1 MGHNRQNVGEQKLTM
16 SDQPRGYHEQR
27 SKSPPPPPGCPVHQH
42 WSPLDADYLANPYA
56 IAASL
61 RDELGV
67 FYAESLGYLVVTEI
81 SEIERIFT
89 DHETFASVNVQ
100 DPVFGLAPEAQA
112 VLEAEDFD
120 PVAVMSNRSEPDHGR
135 IRVYTRAG
143 FSNRRIKTLVPYV
156 RRRCHE
162 LIDAML
168 QAGPPVEFVKALA
181 FPLPGETVFRFIG
194 FPEEDDELLKRWCGD
209 RKAFSWGKPS
219 EAEQVEIAEQ
229 MLAYW
234 RYCRDFTASKRG
246 QRGDDFASELIG
258 AHETKPDDISYT
270 EVESVIYGLSFA
282 GHEAV
287 TALICNAVLCLLSH
301 RNAWEEICA
310 DTSLIPNAVEEVLR
324 FDSSQISWRRITTRD
339 TDVGGYDVPAGT
351 AVFLNFASANRQPG
365 IWHDPD
371 MFDIHR
377 PDANRHISFGK
388 GVHYCLGARLAK
400 VETQLV
406 IEALTQRI
414 PSLRL
419 AGDRPLDYFPNIT
432 FRGPTEL
439 PIAWDRSSGSGSD
452 PWHDRQTE
460 LSIAWDRSSAA
471 TTDTSALRPRA
482 G

>member
-1 MGHNRQNVGEQKLTM
+1 M
-16 SDQPRGYHEQR
+16 
-27 SKSPPPPPGCPVHQH
+27 
-42 WSPLDADYLANPYA
+42 
-56 IAASL
+56 
-61 RDELGV
+61 
-67 FYAESLGYLVVTEI
+67 
-81 SEIERIFT
+81 
-89 DHETFASVNVQ
+89 
-100 DPVFGLAPEAQA
+100 
-112 VLEAEDFD
+112 
-120 PVAVMSNRSEPDHGR
+120 
-135 IRVYTRAG
+135 
-143 FSNRRIKTLVPYV
+143 
-156 RRRCHE
+156 
-162 LIDAML
+162 
-168 QAGPPVEFVKALA
+168 
-181 FPLPGETVFRFIG
+181 
-194 FPEEDDELLKRWCGD
+194 
-209 RKAFSWGKPS
+209 
-219 EAEQVEIAEQ
+219 
-229 MLAYW
+229 
-234 RYCRDFTASKRG
+234 
-246 QRGDDFASELIG
+246 
-258 AHETKPDDISYT
+258 
-270 EVESVIYGLSFA
+270 
-282 GHEAV
+282 
-287 TALICNAVLCLLSH
+287 
-301 RNAWEEICA
+301 
-310 DTSLIPNAVEEVLR
+310 R